1 MKHTD
6 KLMNWFLTN
15 PAKIMQPDSRLKHCV
30 KALTL
35 CAEKFEAYADHHKA
49 KGDMDKATTNKGMAV
64 ICRETIEKVQRG
76 EK

>member
-1 MKHTD
+1 MRHAD

-15 PAKIMQPDSRLKHCV
+15 PTKIMQPDTQLKHCV

-35 CAEKFEAYADHHKA
+35 CAAKFEAYADHRKA
-49 KGDMDKATTNKGMAV
+49 KGDTVKAITNRGMAV
-64 ICRETIEKVQRG
+64 MCRETIEKVQRG